1 MRMNEEL
8 IEKLRSM
15 NDERK
20 ELLRDWLSHGKG
32 HSNMPPEWFI
42 KRGVPS
48 DFMEDKV
55 SRQWSNFVFAPK
67 GCDKVALAS
76 YYDYPIGYID
86 DAWQRLITPREM
98 ERGYLQRWNHNK
110 QESHW
115 VDENEWVTMFN
126 ALPEEVK
133 EQHSTVSRF
142 NTDDGWLMSDYEA
155 VLREMFKHEESRPH
169 WFQHHHSPH
178 VHHISWDTSDARNA
192 YLLVEL
198 NIRVVPSKNYEGE
211 DILFSSPTFFLT
223 RMVGGRRVD
232 YINVGMVWNKVIVEL
247 NHKGLNEDE
256 IDKYVDE
263 TRKKYKEDES
273 IITIGGDNLVS
284 AEQWRTL
291 SKRELMRIHLND
303 REEELEYIAQ
313 RRDEWEAEAPGV
325 IKYVYDLLV
334 DADFKSPEH
343 HKELQ
348 TDTPLPAGWS
358 LELAYPLGYV
368 DCMWNGN
375 YFVPWVDGSSSTGII
390 TCICNEL
397 GVDTDSGMMGRGSHA
412 SVIGERLLEKLV
424 EVGVMKP

>member
-1 MRMNEEL
+1 MNEEL

-20 ELLRDWLSHGKG
+20 ELLRDWLSHGRG

-42 KRGVPS
+42 ERGIPS

-67 GCDKVALAS
+67 GCDKVSLAS
-76 YYDYPIGYID
+76 HYDYPIGYID
-86 DAWQRLITPREM
+86 GDWQRLITPREM
-98 ERGYLQRWNHNK
+98 EKGYMQRWMYEKVSRHF
-110 QESHW
+110 
-115 VDENEWVTMFN
+115 VDGAEWAKMFD

-133 EQHSTVSRF
+133 EEHHECSRF
-142 NTDDGWLMSDYEA
+142 NTDVHMCEYEE
-155 VLREMFKHEESRPH
+155 VLKEMFKHEESQPS
-169 WFQHHHSPH
+169 WFKHHHSPYPYG
-178 VHHISWDTSDARNA
+178 VSWDDEG

-198 NIRVVPSKNYEGE
+198 TINVVPSKNYEGE
-211 DILFSSPTFFLT
+211 DILFSSPTLFLT

-273 IITIGGDNLVS
+273 IIFIGGKDLVS

-303 REEELEYIAQ
+303 RKEELEYIAQ

-325 IKYVYDLLV
+325 IEYVHSLLAF
-334 DADFKSPEH
+334 ADFESPEH

-390 TCICNEL
+390 TCICHEL
-397 GVDTDSGMMGRGSHA
+397 GVDTDSGMIGRGSHA
-412 SVIGERLLEKLV
+412 SVIGGRLLEKLV
-424 EVGVMKP
+424 EVGVLES

>member
-1 MRMNEEL
+1 MNEEL

-20 ELLRDWLSHGKG
+20 ELLTDWLSDGKG

-42 KRGVPS
+42 KRGIPS

-76 YYDYPIGYID
+76 HYDYPIGYID
-86 DAWQRLITPREM
+86 GDWQRLITPREM
-98 ERGYLQRWNHNK
+98 EKGYMQRWRSEKVSRHFVN
-110 QESHW
+110 ET
-115 VDENEWVTMFN
+115 EWVEMFN

-133 EQHSTVSRF
+133 EEHSDCSRF
-142 NTDDGWLMSDYEA
+142 DTDEYIGDYEE
-155 VLREMFKHEESRPH
+155 VLKEMFKHEESKPH
-169 WFQHHHSPH
+169 WFEHHHSPYPFG
-178 VHHISWDTSDARNA
+178 VSWDTSHET

-198 NIRVVPSKNYEGE
+198 RINVVPSKDYEGE
-211 DILFSSPTFFLT
+211 DILFSSPTLFLT

-263 TRKKYKEDES
+263 TRKRYKEDELLRS
-273 IITIGGDNLVS
+273 IGGRNLVS

-303 REEELEYIAQ
+303 RKEELEYITQ

-325 IKYVYDLLV
+325 VEYVHSLLAF
-334 DADFKSPEH
+334 ADFESPEY

-348 TDTPLPAGWS
+348 TDTPLPTGWS

-397 GVDTDSGMMGRGSHA
+397 GVDTDSGMLGRGSHA
-412 SVIGERLLEKLV
+412 SVIGGRLLEKLV
-424 EVGVMKP
+424 EVGVLES